1 MDAVCNRVVDDVDDK
16 AKDEPSA
23 PEPVSSLRFTDSPPP
38 RGISHKGNCTSD
50 GNDDDDDDD
59 ASDP

>member
-1 MDAVCNRVVDDVDDK
+1 MDAVCNRVVDDT
-16 AKDEPSA
+16 DENAIDGLSA
-23 PEPVSSLRFTDSPPP
+23 PGPVSSLRFTASPPP